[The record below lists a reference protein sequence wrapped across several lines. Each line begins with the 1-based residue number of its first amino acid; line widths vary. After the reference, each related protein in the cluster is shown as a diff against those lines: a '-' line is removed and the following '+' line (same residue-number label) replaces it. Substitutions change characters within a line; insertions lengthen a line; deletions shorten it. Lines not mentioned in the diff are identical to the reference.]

1 VRVLGV
7 DPGTQITGY
16 GVIETG
22 NGGGTPGLGRL
33 IECGVFRFGR
43 SNSLPHRLAELHH
56 AIAQLIKRHQP
67 SVLALEDAFYHK
79 NVRTTLVLGHARGV
93 ILLAAEQQGLELARR
108 GRRCGGRVDVHFARD
123 ACGRGTAWCAP
134 TSGNDMI
141 AQVRGRLAA
150 KSADR
155 VVVETPGGVGYEVV
169 VPLGVMERL
178 PAAGTEVT
186 LATELVVR
194 EDGWALYGFLDEAE
208 RRFFQR
214 LTSIQG
220 VGPKIGIAL
229 LSSLG
234 VERGAR
240 ALREK
245 NIALLSSVNGI
256 GKKTAER
263 LALEL
268 GEKVEDFTEAP
279 AISVPAGAEAA
290 LKALERLGY
299 GTAEAD
305 RAVRQVLAGNGN
317 DETEAVVRRALQI
330 LTTR

>member
-1 VRVLGV
+1 
-7 DPGTQITGY
+7 
-16 GVIETG
+16 
-22 NGGGTPGLGRL
+22 
-33 IECGVFRFGR
+33 
-43 SNSLPHRLAELHH
+43 
-56 AIAQLIKRHQP
+56 
-67 SVLALEDAFYHK
+67 
-79 NVRTTLVLGHARGV
+79 
-93 ILLAAEQQGLELARR
+93 
-108 GRRCGGRVDVHFARD
+108 
-123 ACGRGTAWCAP
+123 
-134 TSGNDMI
+134 MI
-141 AQVRGRLAA
+141 AHVRGRLAA

-169 VPLGVMERL
+169 VPLGVMEKL
-178 PAAGTEVT
+178 PALGAEVT

-194 EDGWALYGFLDEAE
+194 EDGWSLYGFLDESE

-214 LTSIQG
+214 VTSISG

-229 LSSLG
+229 MSSLG

-245 NIALLSSVNGI
+245 NIGLLSSVSGI

-268 GEKVEDFTEAP
+268 GEKVEDFTEA
-279 AISVPAGAEAA
+279 AGAAAGVPAGAEAA

-299 GTAEAD
+299 AVPEAD
-305 RAVRQVLAGNGN
+305 RAIRQALAGNGT
-317 DETEAVVRRALQI
+317 DTETEAVVRRALQI

>member
-1 VRVLGV
+1 
-7 DPGTQITGY
+7 
-16 GVIETG
+16 
-22 NGGGTPGLGRL
+22 
-33 IECGVFRFGR
+33 
-43 SNSLPHRLAELHH
+43 
-56 AIAQLIKRHQP
+56 
-67 SVLALEDAFYHK
+67 
-79 NVRTTLVLGHARGV
+79 
-93 ILLAAEQQGLELARR
+93 
-108 GRRCGGRVDVHFARD
+108 
-123 ACGRGTAWCAP
+123 
-134 TSGNDMI
+134 MI
-141 AQVRGRLAA
+141 AHVRGRLAS

-178 PAAGTEVT
+178 PAAGAEIT
-186 LATELVVR
+186 LSTELVVR

-214 LTSIQG
+214 LTSVQG

-229 LSSLG
+229 LSTLG

-299 GTAEAD
+299 ATAEAD

-317 DETEAVVRRALQI
+317 DETEALVRRALQI

>member
-1 VRVLGV
+1 
-7 DPGTQITGY
+7 
-16 GVIETG
+16 
-22 NGGGTPGLGRL
+22 
-33 IECGVFRFGR
+33 
-43 SNSLPHRLAELHH
+43 
-56 AIAQLIKRHQP
+56 
-67 SVLALEDAFYHK
+67 
-79 NVRTTLVLGHARGV
+79 
-93 ILLAAEQQGLELARR
+93 
-108 GRRCGGRVDVHFARD
+108 
-123 ACGRGTAWCAP
+123 
-134 TSGNDMI
+134 MI
-141 AQVRGRLAA
+141 AHVRGRLAS

-169 VPLGVMERL
+169 VPLGVMEKL
-178 PAAGTEVT
+178 PAAGHEVT

-194 EDGWALYGFLDEAE
+194 EDGWALYGFLDESE

-214 LTSIQG
+214 ITSVTG

-229 LSSLG
+229 MSSLG

-245 NIALLSSVNGI
+245 NIGLLSSVSGI

-268 GEKVEDFTEAP
+268 GEKVEDFTDAP
-279 AISVPAGAEAA
+279 AAGVPAGAEAA

-299 GTAEAD
+299 ALPEAD
-305 RAVRQVLAGNGN
+305 RAIRQALAGNGT
-317 DETEAVVRRALQI
+317 DTETEVLVRRALQI

>member
-1 VRVLGV
+1 MRV
-7 DPGTQITGY
+7 
-16 GVIETG
+16 
-22 NGGGTPGLGRL
+22 
-33 IECGVFRFGR
+33 
-43 SNSLPHRLAELHH
+43 
-56 AIAQLIKRHQP
+56 IAH
-67 SVLALEDAFYHK
+67 
-79 NVRTTLVLGHARGV
+79 
-93 ILLAAEQQGLELARR
+93 
-108 GRRCGGRVDVHFARD
+108 
-123 ACGRGTAWCAP
+123 
-134 TSGNDMI
+134 
-141 AQVRGRLAA
+141 VRGRLAA

-155 VVVETPGGVGYEVV
+155 VVVETAGGVGYEIV

-194 EDGWALYGFLDEAE
+194 EDGWALYGFLAESE

-214 LTSIQG
+214 LTSVTG

-229 LSSLG
+229 LSALG

-245 NIALLSSVNGI
+245 NIGLLSSVSGI
-256 GKKTAER
+256 GRKTAER

-268 GEKVEDFTEAP
+268 GEKVEDLTEAP
-279 AISVPAGAEAA
+279 SPAGAPPAGAEAA

-299 GTAEAD
+299 DTPEAD
-305 RAVRQVLAGNGN
+305 RAIRQALAGNGT
-317 DETEAVVRRALQI
+317 ETETETLVRRALHI